1 MDAIVCLDAC
11 FTQKRRKTQG
21 SAWVPPHAHP
31 ETVSVPVEETEK
43 MEKSVEE
50 VRPSKLNKSKKKPT
64 ANAAPAAIVAD
75 PEYEP
80 GLHVPT
86 AVLDDCHESFLAADS
101 NRVKASTKFFADTGL
116 MALLCRHDR
125 VLWIVNMTSA
135 GEKQHYALSLLNKLF
150 EHIPNSMRIGVLYDI
165 GCQLHR
171 SCEKFNFLPN
181 ALSRIT
187 FGISVF
193 HAYGH
198 QWPCQIIYHPRKCE
212 GFGLTDGEGCE
223 RFWSSI
229 KLLIPNLRVS
239 GYFTCIY
246 TLDTQ
251 IKHLD
256 AKSTLNLGTWLQQK
270 WIATY
275 VRKQDAINILETI
288 HKKGFTN
295 DYLKLQWNEQVTEQ
309 IKPLKR
315 QSKYL
320 ADKEIREILLLM
332 EKLDSNREQATEYE
346 TMIETGI

>member
-21 SAWVPPHAHP
+21 RAWVPPHVHP
-31 ETVSVPVEETEK
+31 ETVFVPVNETKE
-43 MEKSVEE
+43 MEKTVEE
-50 VRPSKLNKSKKKPT
+50 IRPSKPNKSKKKPT
-64 ANAAPAAIVAD
+64 ANDVPAAAVAD
-75 PEYEP
+75 PDYEP
-80 GLHVPT
+80 GLRVPT
-86 AVLDDCHESFLAADS
+86 AVLDECHESFLAADS
-101 NRVKASTKFFADTGL
+101 NRIKASTKFFADTGL

-181 ALSRIT
+181 ALPRIT

-239 GYFTCIY
+239 GYFTRIY

-256 AKSTLNLGTWLQQK
+256 EKSTLKLGTWLQRK

-275 VRKQDAINILETI
+275 VRKQDAITILETI

-295 DYLKLQWNEQVTEQ
+295 EYLKLQ
-309 IKPLKR
+309 
-315 QSKYL
+315 
-320 ADKEIREILLLM
+320 
-332 EKLDSNREQATEYE
+332 
-346 TMIETGI
+346 